1 MKNMI
6 SKGFHRVGILL
17 AILVFIFSLLFSTT
31 DTQGFSLFDIIVSLI
46 IALFVYS
53 ITRLVGWVIKG
64 FMKDN

>member
-6 SKGFHRVGILL
+6 SKGFHRAGILL

-31 DTQGFSLFDIIVSLI
+31 DTQGFSLFDILVSLI